1 MLDVSIRAPLLQ
13 PNTPPPPHYYAA
25 NVARLLRT
33 VDAQYSDVLSEPERD
48 YIRRVL
54 ALPTDAQRLYARLL
68 TRKGPLIRIDSL
80 DYREVSCRDSAIAAI
95 VDAGLLRQNPI
106 VPADRLL
113 SLLTCDE
120 LAALFPYAGCRG
132 RRKEGRIAAVAARYP
147 EPITHARVVARYPMC
162 EALGVDLLAT
172 MQILFFGDG
181 RTELSTFVLED
192 LGMLRF
198 EQYALD
204 PRQRPFVDRDE
215 LDDFLLLRAARVES
229 QRLAARW
236 CRDRAMALLDVLWN
250 ARQRRFLE
258 RVRSGIVNDL
268 GRSAERARDF
278 DVALSA
284 YARSTRAP
292 GRERTARLLR
302 RLGDVERTTAVLD
315 AIERAPISAGERFFG
330 EQFRSGARRP
340 LRRIPEVVLRLPEA
354 PTERVEHAALAAL
367 TANGGCGRHL
377 ENRMPLGMLGLA
389 LWDVVFAPIEAAFVH
404 PYQDRPADLYW
415 DDFRRARAPLI
426 AERFAAFATPGA
438 FERAVTTIAQTK
450 RGTTNALVDWHA
462 FDPVWIHTA
471 LAAIPAATW
480 VSLFD
485 FMLDDLEQSRTGF
498 PDLTLFGGSQ
508 RYRFVEVKGPGD
520 QLRREQR
527 LWFGFFAKHDIA
539 ATVLRVEW

>member
-1 MLDVSIRAPLLQ
+1 MSDVSIRAPLLQ

-33 VDAQYSDVLSEPERD
+33 VDAQYSDLLSEPERD

-80 DYREVSCRDSAIAAI
+80 EYREVSCRDSAIAAI
-95 VDAGLLRQNPI
+95 VGAGLLRLNPV

-113 SLLTCDE
+113 ALLTCDE
-120 LAALFPYAGCRG
+120 LAALFPHAGCRG
-132 RRKEGRIAAVAARYP
+132 RRKERRVAAIAARYH
-147 EPITHARVVARYPMC
+147 EPIAHARVVARYPMC
-162 EALGVDLLAT
+162 EPLGVDVLAT
-172 MQILFFGDG
+172 MQILFFGDA
-181 RTELSTFVLED
+181 RTELRTFVLED

-204 PRQRPFVDRDE
+204 PRHRPFVDRDE
-215 LDDFLLLRAARVES
+215 LDDFLLLRAARAEL
-229 QRLAARW
+229 QNLAARW
-236 CRDRAMALLDVLWN
+236 CRDRATALLDALWN
-250 ARQRRFLE
+250 ARARRFLE
-258 RVRSGIVNDL
+258 RVRSGIVNEL
-268 GRSAERARDF
+268 GRAAERACDF

-292 GRERTARLLR
+292 GRERVARLSR
-302 RLGDVERTTAVLD
+302 RLGDVERTAAVLD
-315 AIERAPISAGERFFG
+315 AIDRAPISAGERFFG
-330 EQFRSGARRP
+330 EHFRSGARRP
-340 LRRIPEVVLRLPEA
+340 LRRIPEVVLQLPKA
-354 PTERVEHAALAAL
+354 PDERVEHAALAAL
-367 TANGGCGRHL
+367 TAGGGCGRHL

-415 DDFRRARAPLI
+415 DDFRRARAPLL
-426 AERFAAFATPGA
+426 AERFAAFAMPGA
-438 FERAVTTIAQTK
+438 FARAVTATALTK

-462 FDPVWIHTA
+462 FDSAWLDAA

-480 VSLFD
+480 VAMFD
-485 FMLDDLEQSRTGF
+485 YMLDDLEQSRTGF
-498 PDLTLFGGSQ
+498 PDLTLFGATQ
-508 RYRFVEVKGPGD
+508 PYRFVEVKGPGD

-527 LWFGFFAKHDIA
+527 LWFAFFAKHDIA
-539 ATVLRVEW
+539 ANVLRVEW